1 MLDSLTANTGLEFVS
16 WVLRPGK
23 WIADKS
29 TGLWRDYFHLV
40 AVQQENRRLKAQ
52 VDKLSLD
59 LSGLREE
66 AAETG
71 RLRHL
76 LDYSPPRQ
84 WTVQGARVIAHR
96 LGPAG
101 ALDTVLVDKGS
112 LDGVAVNVPV
122 ATPWGV
128 AGRVLRVAMQAATV
142 LLVTDPNSK
151 IPVVSRTHR
160 TTGILAGQGQG
171 EDLEVLYVPLNAP
184 LDVGE
189 VLVTSG
195 LAGIFPKGLPA
206 AEVTGIERS
215 DISLFLTVRARPL
228 VDYNSL
234 EEVLLFRRVPGAIP
248 DQDPEDMP
256 VLPPADNATAAGPV
270 QAPAAANA
278 TAQAG
283 PFAAANPRERSPA
296 ANATAV
302 KPPAKPKAKP
312 VAAKPT
318 FQAGTA
324 PKPRL
329 GN

>member
-1 MLDSLTANTGLEFVS
+1 MLDSLAANTGLEFVS

-40 AVQQENRRLKAQ
+40 EVQQDNRRLEAQ

-59 LSGLREE
+59 LSALREE
-66 AAETG
+66 AAEAG
-71 RLRHL
+71 RLRRL

-112 LDGVAVNVPV
+112 LDQVTVNVPV
-122 ATPWGV
+122 ATPLGV

-234 EEVLLFRRVPGAIP
+234 EEVLLFRRLPGAVP
-248 DQDPEDMP
+248 DQDPADLP
-256 VLPPADNATAAGPV
+256 VLPPADNATAAGFGPGPA
-270 QAPAAANA
+270 QTAAADNA

-283 PFAAANPRERSPA
+283 PPAAARPREKPAAANAGA
-296 ANATAV
+296 ARPT
-302 KPPAKPKAKP
+302 PQ
-312 VAAKPT
+312 AAP
-318 FQAGTA
+318 A
-324 PKPRL
+324 PKPRR